1 MHLDWDVVVVGAGIS
16 GIGAAYHLSKH
27 CPNRSFAVLE
37 GRSQIGGTWDLFR
50 YPGVRSDSDMHTL
63 GYGFKPWNH
72 ERSIADGASILAYLE
87 ETVEE
92 FDLGKY
98 LRFDHHI
105 ESANWSSEDSAWT
118 LDVRVN
124 EGEVQQMRCGLLYV
138 CAGYY
143 KYEHGYTP
151 EFAGRDNF
159 LGTIVHPQLWPA
171 DLDVGEKSVVVI
183 GSGATAVTLVPEL
196 SKSAGHVTMLQ
207 RSPSY
212 VLARPDVDVS
222 ANKLREQ
229 LPDALAY
236 KLTRARKLSLQQFF
250 YAMTRRSPERVRE
263 QLLAGVRTAVGAE
276 IADAHFSP
284 TYNPWDQRLCLIPNG
299 DLFTSIASGDASVVT
314 AEIDRFTESGIALQT
329 GEHLEADIIVTAT
342 GLELNTLGGIAV
354 SVDGARIDFGE
365 TWTYRGVG
373 YSRVPNLFSTFGYVN
388 ASWTLRS
395 DMINTFVCRVLNH
408 MAAIGASA
416 CTPQLRPTDTDMTSR
431 PWIDDFSSGY
441 VQRARGILP
450 NQGDREPWL
459 NHQTYVSDRKS
470 LLHSPIDDGVLQFT
484 RRLNS
489 VG

>member
-98 LRFDHHI
+98 LRFGHHI

-151 EFAGRDNF
+151 EFAGSDDF
-159 LGTIVHPQLWPA
+159 LGTIVHPQVWPA
-171 DLDVGEKSVVVI
+171 DLDVREKSVVVV

-196 SKSAGHVTMLQ
+196 SKSAEHVTMLQ

>member
-98 LRFDHHI
+98 LRFGHHI

-151 EFAGRDNF
+151 EFAGSDDF
-159 LGTIVHPQLWPA
+159 LGTIVHPQVWPA
-171 DLDVGEKSVVVI
+171 DLDVGEKSVVVV

-196 SKSAGHVTMLQ
+196 SKSAEHVTMLQ

>member
-212 VLARPDVDVS
+212 VLTRPDVDVS

>member
-151 EFAGRDNF
+151 EFAGRDDF
-159 LGTIVHPQLWPA
+159 LGTIVHPQVWPA
-171 DLDVGEKSVVVI
+171 DLDVREKSVVVV

-196 SKSAGHVTMLQ
+196 SKSAEHVTMLQ

-222 ANKLREQ
+222 ANKLRKQ

>member
-196 SKSAGHVTMLQ
+196 SKSAEHVTMLQ